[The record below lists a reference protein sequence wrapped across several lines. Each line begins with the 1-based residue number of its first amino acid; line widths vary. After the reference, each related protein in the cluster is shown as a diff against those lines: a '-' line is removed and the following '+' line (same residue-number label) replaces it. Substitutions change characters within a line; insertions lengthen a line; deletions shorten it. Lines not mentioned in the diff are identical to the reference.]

1 MRDVLLRGGQART
14 LTMLGVVTVLL
25 VALAIFAVSMQRR
38 ALTSDFETR
47 PMFPDLTEKVNDAAR
62 VEVVSRLT
70 AVTVVRDD
78 EAGDTWRLVEKEN
91 HPARADLVKRTV
103 VGLAGLEL
111 VEERTALADWH
122 KHINLT
128 DPADKGTGVRVSVYD
143 AAGEELAALI
153 VGKLEGSADID
164 ATGTIYVR
172 RVGDDQA
179 YVARGSFNLEQ
190 QPVAWL
196 DTGVIDLAAGRVTRV
211 DVLPEDGTS
220 YAVSLKDWDGASKP
234 AYEIDGLADDLQ
246 PVTDYAITGVGNG
259 LVGLQFTDVVPQ
271 EDVILEAPVSS
282 VYNTKDGLQ
291 VTVQAEKQDKS
302 YYVVLDA
309 RAVDG
314 ADDAVVQEAARLAAG
329 FAPYAFVVSTVRGA
343 DLTRAFE
350 TLTEP
355 KPDGEA
361 AIDLEA
367 VTGGEG
373 PGAN

>member
-1 MRDVLLRGGQART
+1 MRDVLLRGGQARM

-38 ALTSDFETR
+38 ALTSDFDTR
-47 PMFPDLTEKVNDAAR
+47 LMFPDLTEQVNDAAR

-78 EAGDTWRLVEKEN
+78 ETGDKWRLVEKEN

-143 AAGEELAALI
+143 DAGDEMASLI

-164 ATGTIYVR
+164 AKGTIYVR
-172 RVGDDQA
+172 RAGEDQA

-196 DTGVIDLAAGRVTRV
+196 DTAVISLAPGRVTRV
-211 DVLPEDGTS
+211 DVLPDAGTS
-220 YAVSLKDWDGASKP
+220 YAVSLLDWDGASKP
-234 AYEIDGLADDLQ
+234 AYEIDELSDDLQ
-246 PVTDYAITGVGNG
+246 PVTDYAISGVGNG

-271 EDVILEAPVSS
+271 ADITFTAPVSS
-282 VYNTKDGLQ
+282 VYHTDDGLQ
-291 VTVQAEKQDKS
+291 VTVQAEKQGKS
-302 YYVVLDA
+302 YYAVLDA
-309 RAVDG
+309 RAAEG
-314 ADDAVVQEAARLAAG
+314 ADEVVVQEAARLAAG
-329 FAPYAFVVSTVRGA
+329 FAPYAFAVQTARGA
-343 DLTRAFE
+343 DLTRTFE
-350 TLTEP
+350 TLTEA
-355 KPDGEA
+355 KPVDGAEV
-361 AIDLEA
+361 DLEA
-367 VTGGEG
+367 VE
-373 PGAN
+373 GANE